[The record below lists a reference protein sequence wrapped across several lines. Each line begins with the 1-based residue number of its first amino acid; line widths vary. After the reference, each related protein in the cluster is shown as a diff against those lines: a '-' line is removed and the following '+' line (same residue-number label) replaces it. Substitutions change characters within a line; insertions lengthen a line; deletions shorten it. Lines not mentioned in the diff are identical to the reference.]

1 MTCSQLFSFSG
12 ISLDSACAVR
22 VFSEFRDTG
31 NKYKMRIR
39 SRVANLGDLKNPSL
53 RQNVIN
59 GHVPPSR
66 IAVMTSEVCYHQN
79 MCEDTVASALASSP
93 GSFFQLLN
101 ARGRGKLE
109 KNGLGT
115 RLQVP
120 IPWLAC
126 GELLMLYN
134 CRTMY
139 NHELVN

>member
-1 MTCSQLFSFSG
+1 MAVPDSIGDGQLATGHITNSSPSCSFSA

-66 IAVMTSEVCYHQN
+66 IAVMTSEVCYHQK
-79 MCEDTVASALASSP
+79 MCEDTVASAYTLA
-93 GSFFQLLN
+93 GMWGTLDFIQLS
-101 ARGRGKLE
+101 
-109 KNGLGT
+109 
-115 RLQVP
+115 
-120 IPWLAC
+120 
-126 GELLMLYN
+126 YN
-134 CRTMY
+134 
-139 NHELVN
+139 V